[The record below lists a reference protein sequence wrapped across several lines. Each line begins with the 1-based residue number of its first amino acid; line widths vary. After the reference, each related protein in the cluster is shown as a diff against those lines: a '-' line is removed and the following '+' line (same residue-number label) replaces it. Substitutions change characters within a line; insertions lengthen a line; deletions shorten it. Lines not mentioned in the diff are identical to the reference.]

1 MAFNATAFLEALDEI
16 EASKG
21 ISKETVLQ
29 GLKEAIAKAYKKEL
43 GGDDADVRVTIDLDN
58 NTIELCQLK
67 NIVKNADDVL
77 DDFLEVSEDEA
88 KQLQKEKK
96 GYIEEDKF
104 VIPATVD
111 AFRKAAALSVKSMM
125 KQKFAEAEKVILYE
139 AFKDK
144 IGTMITGRV
153 EKVDD
158 RGISVNIVR
167 SSVYLPKNQLIADER
182 FNVGDTIKLY
192 VNSVEASTKG
202 GARIVVTRSNEGFLK
217 CLFFEEIHEI
227 YDGTII
233 IKSIAREAGERSKV
247 AVYSNDPNVDPAGAC
262 IGPNGSRIQKI
273 VGQLGNGSSREKID
287 IIAYSN
293 NPGMYIMEALKPAK
307 VAGIIVSPENKTATV
322 IVKDDSLS
330 LAIGRKGVNARLAV
344 KLTGYNIDIKTES
357 EALEAGLTY
366 QSYEQLA
373 AEEAEIRNKKA
384 MELAAQARNQI
395 MENILPGLPQGYVAP
410 QERVYE
416 EDADEEVNDMLEAQ
430 LDKEEAAPVET
441 VKEEVKVEEAPV
453 EQEAPKAKEEVKAE
467 EPAKA
472 EEPVEVKTT
481 TSLEE
486 LEKNLASEANKGKKQ
501 TGKKFSRKKKDED
514 EEEDKDAA
522 KATDTSSA
530 TRMAIYTEEE
540 LAEFEAEEE
549 EQYDSDED
557 IDYDDYDEYYD
568 DEK

>member
-307 VAGIIVSPENKTATV
+307 VAGIIVSEENKTATV

-486 LEKNLASEANKGKKQ
+486 LEKNLASESNKGKKQ

-514 EEEDKDAA
+514 EEESKDSG
-522 KATDTSSA
+522 KATDTSNA

-540 LAEFEAEEE
+540 LAEFEKEEE
-549 EQYDSDED
+549 ELDDTDED

-568 DEK
+568 DEN

>member
-1 MAFNATAFLEALDEI
+1 MQAL
-16 EASKG
+16 K
-21 ISKETVLQ
+21 
-29 GLKEAIAKAYKKEL
+29 
-43 GGDDADVRVTIDLDN
+43 
-58 NTIELCQLK
+58 
-67 NIVKNADDVL
+67 
-77 DDFLEVSEDEA
+77 DEA
-88 KQLQKEKK
+88 KQLQKEGK

-153 EKVDD
+153 EKYDD

-167 SSVYLPKNQLIADER
+167 SSVYLPKNQLIADEK
-182 FNVGDTIKLY
+182 FAVGDTIKLY
-192 VNSVEASTKG
+192 VNSVEASSKG

-307 VAGIIVSPENKTATV
+307 VAGIIVSEENKTATV

-366 QSYEQLA
+366 QSYEELA
-373 AEEAEIRNKKA
+373 AAEAEIRNKKV

-410 QERVYE
+410 QERVYDE
-416 EDADEEVNDMLEAQ
+416 ETDEEVNDILEEQ
-430 LDKEEAAPVET
+430 LEKEETETVVAPKEEEKAEEVAPIEPAPAAKEEAPTPV
-441 VKEEVKVEEAPV
+441 
-453 EQEAPKAKEEVKAE
+453 

-472 EEPVEVKTT
+472 DEPVEVKTT

-501 TGKKFSRKKKDED
+501 TGKKFSRKKKDE
-514 EEEDKDAA
+514 EEEESKDSG
-522 KATDTSSA
+522 KSTDTSSA

-540 LAEFEAEEE
+540 LAEFEKEEE
-549 EQYDSDED
+549 ELEDTDED

-568 DEK
+568 DEN

>member
-307 VAGIIVSPENKTATV
+307 VAGIIVSEENKTATV

-410 QERVYE
+410 HERVYE

-453 EQEAPKAKEEVKAE
+453 EQETPKAKEEVKAE

-486 LEKNLASEANKGKKQ
+486 LEKNLASESNKGKKQ

-514 EEEDKDAA
+514 EEESKDSG
-522 KATDTSSA
+522 KATDTSSG

-540 LAEFEAEEE
+540 LAEFEKEEE
-549 EQYDSDED
+549 ELDDTDED

>member
-29 GLKEAIAKAYKKEL
+29 GLKEAIAKAYRKEL

-58 NTIELCQLK
+58 NSIELCQLK

-88 KQLQKEKK
+88 KQLQKEGK

-153 EKVDD
+153 EKCDD

-167 SSVYLPKNQLIADER
+167 SSVYLPKNQLIADEK
-182 FNVGDTIKLY
+182 FNAGDTIKLY
-192 VNSVEASTKG
+192 VNSVEASSKG

-273 VGQLGNGSSREKID
+273 VGQLGNGSAREKID

-441 VKEEVKVEEAPV
+441 VKEEVKVEEVPV

-514 EEEDKDAA
+514 EEETKDSG

-540 LAEFEAEEE
+540 LAEFEKEEE
-549 EQYDSDED
+549 ELDDTDED

-568 DEK
+568 DEN

>member
-77 DDFLEVSEDEA
+77 DDFLEVSEEEA
-88 KQLQKEKK
+88 KQLQKHKV
-96 GYIEEDKF
+96 GYIEDDKF

-182 FNVGDTIKLY
+182 FAVGDTIKLY

-307 VAGIIVSPENKTATV
+307 VAGIIVSTENKTATV

-384 MELAAQARNQI
+384 MELAAAARNQI
-395 MENILPGLPQGYVAP
+395 MENILPGLPQGYIAP

-416 EDADEEVNDMLEAQ
+416 DDADEEVNDILEEQ
-430 LDKEEAAPVET
+430 LDKEEVEVAPKAEEVKVEAAP
-441 VKEEVKVEEAPV
+441 VKEEVKEEKAPAVEEA
-453 EQEAPKAKEEVKAE
+453 
-467 EPAKA
+467 AKA

-481 TSLEE
+481 TSLED
-486 LEKNLASEANKGKKQ
+486 LEKSLASESNKSKKQ

-514 EEEDKDAA
+514 EEEADDSA
-522 KATDTSSA
+522 KSTDTSNA

-540 LAEFEAEEE
+540 LAEFENEEE
-549 EQYDSDED
+549 EVEDNDED

-568 DEK
+568 DEN